1 MALFFCLS
9 FFKVKKI
16 LLLNALE
23 VRFVNHFKLKEI

>member
-1 MALFFCLS
+1 MAVFFFL

-23 VRFVNHFKLKEI
+23 VRIVNHFKLKEI